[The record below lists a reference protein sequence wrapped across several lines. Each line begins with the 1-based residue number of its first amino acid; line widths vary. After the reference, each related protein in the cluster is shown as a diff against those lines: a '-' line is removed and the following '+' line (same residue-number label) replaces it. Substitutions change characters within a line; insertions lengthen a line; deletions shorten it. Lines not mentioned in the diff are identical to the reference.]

1 MKRFFSIILIGFIGL
16 LPNYAKSQAKYKNL
30 NNDTIRPK
38 VSPILKENDLKTE
51 IIKNAIELQFPKNIE
66 GLASKGMDS
75 IGIKSKQASVAS
87 SGSSTV
93 LGKTNGVLDV
103 SQTGSA
109 TYSIPFTLP
118 PGIGSM
124 VPQIGLTYNSQAG
137 NGTTGLGW
145 NLSGLSSITRIAS
158 SYFHD
163 GKITG
168 TNFDQNDRFALDGQ
182 RLVLKSGA
190 YGADGAEYQTE
201 NFSNIK
207 VVSRGVSPSGAN
219 YGPAYFEVFY
229 PDGSKAVYGGNAN
242 AMTNTSYALT
252 YMENSL
258 GARINY
264 VYAISDN
271 TIIVTEINY
280 GSMGSAPGLNKIQFE
295 YEEINRAEMNY
306 VGGERLYR
314 KSLLDKVKIIANGS
328 PFRTYSLIYENVP
341 VLNYKRMVQL
351 RELDGSNST
360 FLEPINFTYGTTSNY
375 VNVTTIN
382 NLLGPNN
389 YIGSHFETVIADYS
403 GNGMM
408 DILVYR
414 KFEKNRFWLY
424 TDPQLNTQ
432 QIKIG
437 NEVNIG
443 DFINIFSGNILNPE
457 HKMLSRQGVIIV
469 KSNNGT
475 SYKFSTYANAPYA
488 PIILQQERIWENVPL
503 TPSFYSECTGYP
515 MGGDKKPMTF
525 LSGDFNGDGITDV
538 LAISES
544 LILTGEYG
552 QDPSDPQYNPG
563 NCDQDY
569 NSFGSSIHLINLD
582 NRLSTNFVTNLGM
595 LIRDFTEHPYINSKS
610 HLYTGDFN
618 GDGKTDLMQVFD
630 GELYIYGLNSTNT
643 AMELLWK
650 TTDTRIKFYEQILIG
665 DYNGD
670 GKTDVMFSTGF
681 NNLFAMF
688 LSTGK
693 AFQKQEDN
701 YPFSRKESTWD
712 GTTLKEYNLIPVDIN
727 GDGKTDIIETSSSTK
742 NNIGGTA
749 QVTVYNNTGTAPNYK
764 QHFELGGSTG
774 NLPIGDHY
782 PMPVFLNIDKINP
795 KLEFGLLSKDA
806 IRIFNFQ
813 KDFKSES
820 QIKQISQDNV
830 TYKIDYAPLIT
841 EEIPGI
847 IPYESSIEQVYP
859 FVDIENV
866 PGLNVVTKLTR
877 TYKSSSIQQVFGYG
891 LGVSHM
897 EGFGFMG
904 FGKTIRSNWHVDAAD
919 PNLMF
924 DIVLSNPQL
933 RGAPVKAFTSKG
945 FYLNPSVVN
954 SLVPLPDI
962 TLSNQVNN
970 AQVSEASNSITL
982 LPGFEANGANGTYV
996 ARIMDPAMGI
1006 NDGATIYNYI
1016 TRTDYTYQTTL
1027 LPNKVFI
1034 NTPISVSTKD
1044 LLNGTNTLQLNEYDN
1059 YYNITKTTTNLSGA
1073 GTKTEEITY
1082 DNNPAGYYIGRPLTR
1097 KTTNSISGDTHT
1109 TEQQYTYT
1117 GNLPTQVK
1125 RKGNGTAW
1133 LTENL
1138 TYDTFGN
1145 VTQKTIITPNN
1156 GQRSTSSAYDPTG
1169 RFVISVTDGE
1179 GLTTSYT
1186 NDPATGNVLTQT
1198 NPYGLITSFTY
1209 DIWGRSKEITDY
1221 AGKKSYT
1228 NYQAGPNGYIITE
1241 TDDEGHEKVTYYN
1254 HLGQSTEVTEKT
1266 LTGSLVGTATQY
1278 DVYGRAYRQSQ
1289 PAAPGSYSQWNE
1301 TAFDEYGR
1309 IKKTTAYTGKV
1320 TNYSYNGLSS
1330 TINDGTKSITTT
1342 KNALGQAISLQDPGG
1357 TINYAYYAHG
1367 GLKNANYDGA
1377 VQSLEYDGWGR
1388 KTKLTDPSAGVY
1400 TYAYNDFGEVTQET
1414 TPKGTTNYSYD
1425 ATGKLATKILTGDAT
1440 NLAYTYSYNNTTKLL
1455 EGLTFTNADGN
1466 NASYTYAYDNNKR
1479 LVSKI
1484 EDNLHA
1490 LFTKTYTYDSFDR
1503 IATETYQAKDKASNT
1518 TVSRT
1523 IAYTYQNGEVLQV
1536 TDQATGQ
1543 ILSKTQTLKPNGLLA
1558 TELQG
1563 ANLKTT
1569 YNYDAFNL
1577 LQSTVTER
1585 TGSNP
1590 VTLMTL
1596 GYAFDAQRGN
1606 LNSRSN
1612 SALAWNESFSYDN
1625 SDRLIGFND
1634 NNGSNTQAYDA
1645 RGRITQ
1651 NSQLGNYAYSG
1662 TGYQQTELNNPT
1674 PAAYNWYQ
1682 SRSLQ
1687 QISFNAFKQPVNI
1700 NEQGVEQIDFQY
1712 NAALQRSHMYYGS
1725 TDADKMLRPMRRHYS
1740 EDGGMEITRNLT
1752 TGETS
1757 FVFYLSGDAYS
1768 APAIYK
1774 ETTNHQT
1781 NQTTNNLYYLHRD
1794 HLGSIVLI
1802 TDVNGNAVEKRQ
1814 FDAWGNIVALTDGNG
1829 NPLTAFVV
1837 LDRGYTGHEHLL
1849 GVGLI
1854 HMNGRLYDSKLHR
1867 FLSPDNFVQD
1877 LYNTQNFNRY
1887 GYVMNNPL
1895 IANDPNGE
1903 FIHLIIGALVGGV
1916 INWVANGAHFSWKGL
1931 AQFGVGALSGAL
1943 GAGIGAGVSSALA
1956 VGGSF
1961 GAGFVGSSAAMS
1973 VGSGFL
1979 SGAVIGASAGGAGGF
1994 VGSFGNALL
2003 NGQGFGSSLLAG
2015 LKGGGLGAL
2024 TGGISGGIL
2033 GGIDAALDGRD
2044 FWSGEGYG
2052 KPDYMLANSGDSSY
2066 DRYASTA
2073 EVRKDYN
2080 TNIGSRD
2087 GMSLEQVEAKLRT
2100 NVRLADAGNLPA
2112 GNEINADGLILS
2124 ANKDAA
2130 GNRITA
2136 GALTRPKF
2144 SGGIANRG
2152 SSDIYIAPRIKGFD
2166 LPMRNMAFKHEF
2178 MHAYHVG
2185 IGSKAQYYK
2194 YSERGTSTYSYV
2206 YTRNFGI
2213 TYAMPWYKSQV
2224 LPYPSSYSWRVF
2236 SKIVPLWIE

>member
-1 MKRFFSIILIGFIGL
+1 MKRFFSIILIGFISL
-16 LPNYAKSQAKYKNL
+16 LPNYVKSQAKYKNL
-30 NNDTIRPK
+30 NNDTIGPK

-51 IIKNAIELQFPKNIE
+51 IIKNTIELQFPKNID
-66 GLASKGMDS
+66 GLVAKGMDS
-75 IGIKSKQASVAS
+75 IGIKSKQVSAVS

-118 PGIGSM
+118 PGIGNM

-145 NLSGLSSITRIAS
+145 NISGLSSITRIAS

-182 RLVLKSGA
+182 RLVLKNGT

-207 VVSRGVSPSGAN
+207 IVSRGVSPSGAN

-264 VYAISDN
+264 VYAVSDN

-280 GSMGSAPGLNKIQFE
+280 GSMGSTPGLNKIQFE

-341 VLNYKRMVQL
+341 VLNYKRIVQL
-351 RELDGSNST
+351 RELDGSNPT
-360 FLEPINFTYGTTSNY
+360 FLEPINFSYGTTSNY
-375 VNVTTIN
+375 VSVTTIN

-457 HKMLSRQGVIIV
+457 HKLLSRQGVIIV

-503 TPSFYSECTGYP
+503 TPSFNSECTGYP

-544 LILTGEYG
+544 ILVTGEYP
-552 QDPSDPQYNPG
+552 QDPTDPQYNPG
-563 NCDQDY
+563 NCDQAY
-569 NSFGSSIHLINLD
+569 NGFGSSIHLISLD
-582 NRLSTNFVTNLGM
+582 NRLSTNFVTDLGM
-595 LIRDFTEHPYINSKS
+595 LIRDYTEHPYINSKS

-618 GDGKTDLMQVFD
+618 GDGKTDLMQIFD
-630 GELYIYGLNSTNT
+630 GELYVYGLNSSNS

-693 AFQKQEDN
+693 AFQKQEEN
-701 YPFSRKESTWD
+701 YPFSRKTSTWD

-727 GDGKTDIIETSSSTK
+727 GDGKTDIIETNSSTQ
-742 NNIGGTA
+742 NNVGGTA
-749 QVTVYNNTGTAPNYK
+749 QATVYHNTGTAPSYK

-774 NLPIGDHY
+774 NLSIGDHY

-795 KLEFGLLSKDA
+795 RLEFGLLSRDA
-806 IRIFNFQ
+806 MRIFNFQ
-813 KDFKSES
+813 KDFKSEA

-830 TYKIDYAPLIT
+830 TYKIDYAPLTT

-847 IPYESSIEQVYP
+847 IPYDSSIEQVYP
-859 FVDIENV
+859 FVDIENI
-866 PGLNVVTKLTR
+866 PGLNVVTKVTR

-933 RGAPVKAFTSKG
+933 RGAPVKTFTSKG

-954 SLVPLPDI
+954 SAVPLPDI
-962 TLSNQVNN
+962 TLSNEVNN

-996 ARIMDPAMGI
+996 ARIMDPATGI

-1044 LLNGTNTLQLNEYDN
+1044 LLNGTHTLQLNEYDN

-1073 GTKTEEITY
+1073 GIKTEEITY

-1109 TEQQYTYT
+1109 TEEQYTYT
-1117 GNLPTQVK
+1117 GSLPTQIK
-1125 RKGNGTAW
+1125 RKGNGTVW

-1145 VTQKTIITPNN
+1145 VTQKTIVTPNN
-1156 GQRSTSSAYDPTG
+1156 GQRSTSSVYDPTG
-1169 RFVISVTDGE
+1169 RFVSSVTDAE

-1186 NDPATGNVLTQT
+1186 YDLGTGNILTQT
-1198 NPYGLITSFTY
+1198 NPYGQITSFTY
-1209 DIWGRSKEITDY
+1209 DIWGRPKEKTDY

-1289 PAAPGSYSQWNE
+1289 PAAPGSYNQWNE

-1320 TNYSYNGLSS
+1320 TNYSYNGLS
-1330 TINDGTKSITTT
+1330 TTVNDGTKSITTT
-1342 KNALGQAISLQDPGG
+1342 KNALGQTISLQDPGG

-1377 VQSLEYDGWGR
+1377 IQSLEYDGWGR

-1400 TYAYNDFGEVTQET
+1400 TYAYNDFGEITQET
-1414 TPKGTTNYSYD
+1414 TPKGTTSYTYD
-1425 ATGKLATKILTGDAT
+1425 NATGKLTAKTLTGDAT
-1440 NLAYTYSYNNTTKLL
+1440 NLGYAYSYNTTTKLL
-1455 EGLTFTNADGN
+1455 EGLTFTNTDGN
-1466 NASYTYAYDNNKR
+1466 NANYTYTYDNNKR
-1479 LVSKI
+1479 LASTV
-1484 EDNLHA
+1484 EDNVHA
-1490 LFTKTYTYDSFDR
+1490 TFTKTYTYDSFDR

-1518 TVSRT
+1518 TANRT

-1536 TDQATGQ
+1536 TDQTTGQ

-1569 YNYDAFNL
+1569 YTYDAFNL
-1577 LQSTVTER
+1577 PQSAITER
-1585 TGSNP
+1585 TGTNP
-1590 VTLMTL
+1590 ATLMTL
-1596 GYAFDAQRGN
+1596 GYSFDAQRGN

-1612 SALAWNESFSYDN
+1612 SALSWSESFSYDN

-1651 NSQLGNYAYSG
+1651 NSQLGNYVYSG

-1674 PAAYNWYQ
+1674 PTAYNWYQ

-1700 NEQGVEQIDFQY
+1700 NEQGAEQIDFQY

-1757 FVFYLSGDAYS
+1757 FVFYLGGDAYS

-1774 ETTNHQT
+1774 EVH
-1781 NQTTNNLYYLHRD
+1781 NNSGTVQDLYYLHRD

-1854 HMNGRLYDSKLHR
+1854 HMNGRLYDPKLHR

-1877 LYNTQNFNRY
+1877 ASNTQNFNRY

-1903 FIHLIIGALVGGV
+1903 FIWLVPALIFVAKAAITGAAIAAVSYTASVAFSKGGFDNWNWGQFGKSIGF
-1916 INWVANGAHFSWKGL
+1916 GAVSGIATAGIGSAFGEIGKFGHEVLRGL
-1931 AQFGVGALSGAL
+1931 AHGIAQGGISELSGGNFLQGFAAGGLGSLAGSGWQAWGGKVAESGLGNIAFSALSGGVGAELTGGDFWQGAATGATVTTLNHLAHMIMQEREYEYNGKKYTNKAELYRDILLDQAAEQFGIKDILAL
-1943 GAGIGAGVSSALA
+1943 GAAIDGMGLIDKP
-1956 VGGSF
+1956 F
-1961 GAGFVGSSAAMS
+1961 QTP
-1973 VGSGFL
+1973 
-1979 SGAVIGASAGGAGGF
+1979 GASKGT
-1994 VGSFGNALL
+1994 
-2003 NGQGFGSSLLAG
+2003 SLLSKELSKAFPQKMPVRLPTISNRFT
-2015 LKGGGLGAL
+2015 LKFTNVLGRFM
-2024 TGGISGGIL
+2024 GRSIPIVGWGIL
-2033 GGIDAALDGRD
+2033 A
-2044 FWSGEGYG
+2044 
-2052 KPDYMLANSGDSSY
+2052 Y
-2066 DRYASTA
+2066 DVSKTF
-2073 EVRKDYN
+2073 YN
-2080 TNIGSRD
+2080 TQKIYN
-2087 GMSLEQVEAKLRT
+2087 
-2100 NVRLADAGNLPA
+2100 RL
-2112 GNEINADGLILS
+2112 I
-2124 ANKDAA
+2124 
-2130 GNRITA
+2130 R
-2136 GALTRPKF
+2136 
-2144 SGGIANRG
+2144 
-2152 SSDIYIAPRIKGFD
+2152 
-2166 LPMRNMAFKHEF
+2166 
-2178 MHAYHVG
+2178 
-2185 IGSKAQYYK
+2185 
-2194 YSERGTSTYSYV
+2194 
-2206 YTRNFGI
+2206 
-2213 TYAMPWYKSQV
+2213 
-2224 LPYPSSYSWRVF
+2224 
-2236 SKIVPLWIE
+2236 